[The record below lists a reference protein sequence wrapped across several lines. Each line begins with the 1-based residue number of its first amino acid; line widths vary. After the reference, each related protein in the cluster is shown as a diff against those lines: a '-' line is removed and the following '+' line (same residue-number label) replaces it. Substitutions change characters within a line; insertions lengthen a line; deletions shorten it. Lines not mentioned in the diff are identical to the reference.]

1 MNNILVKASESITRT
16 VKTSGLILKKHS
28 PEILIGVGIVATVGA
43 VVSAVVATKK
53 VQPVIEEGKGDINR
67 VKEMY
72 GEREEVTDEIIKSE
86 NGVEYKKL
94 SVYPAHEHYP
104 RELTKAYLKCGAK
117 ITLRYIPTAVLTT
130 TAIGAF
136 LGAYGIV
143 NRRNVALT
151 AAYTA
156 VNEAFNVYREAVK
169 KELGDEKDHQFLQGL
184 SETTVT
190 NEDGSIST
198 ELVPVAPKNAEDY
211 SQYSVFFDESNP
223 NWRPSAEA
231 NKAFLRCQQNFANDI
246 LRVDGHLFLNKV
258 YDLLGLPHTS
268 AGALVGWVVGEG
280 NENHVDFG
288 IFDPSSKAARQF
300 VNGYEPNI
308 LLDFNVDGIIY
319 DLI

>member
-72 GEREEVTDEIIKSE
+72 GPGTATNEKGEIVEVSA
-86 NGVEYKKL
+86 L
-94 SVYPAHEHYP
+94 EHYP
-104 RELTKAYLKCGAK
+104 QELTKAYLKCGAK

-169 KELGDEKDHQFLQGL
+169 KELGNEKDHQFLQGL

-231 NKAFLRCQQNFANDI
+231 NKAFLRCQQNFANEI

-258 YDLLGLPHTS
+258 YDLLGMPHTS

-280 NENHVDFG
+280 NENHIDFG
-288 IFDPSSKAARQF
+288 IFDPSSEAARAF
-300 VNGYEPNI
+300 VNGYEQNI

-319 DLI
+319 NLI

>member
-53 VQPVIEEGKGDINR
+53 VQPVIEEGKGDIKY
-67 VKEMY
+67 VKMMHGPNEAEY
-72 GEREEVTDEIIKSE
+72 YDSGEPV
-86 NGVEYKKL
+86 NMPAKK
-94 SVYPAHEHYP
+94 EYP

-184 SETTVT
+184 SEVATT
-190 NEDGSIST
+190 NEDGSVST
-198 ELVPVAPKNAEDY
+198 ELVPVNKTASDY
-211 SQYSVFFDESNP
+211 SQYSVFFDEANP

-231 NKAFLRCQQNFANDI
+231 NKAFLRCQQNFANEI
-246 LRVDGHLFLNKV
+246 LRVDGHIFLNQV
-258 YDLLGLPHTS
+258 YELLGLPHTS
-268 AGALVGWVVGEG
+268 AGAIVGWVIGEG
-280 NENHVDFG
+280 NQNHVDFG
-288 IFDPSSKAARQF
+288 IFDPSSEAARAF
-300 VNGYEPNI
+300 VNGYEPSI

>member
-28 PEILIGVGIVATVGA
+28 PEILIGVGIVATIGA

-53 VQPVIEEGKGDINR
+53 VQPVIEEGKGDINK
-67 VKEMY
+67 VKDMY
-72 GEREEVTDEIIKSE
+72 GPKEEIAYDDEFNNVPIH
-86 NGVEYKKL
+86 YD
-94 SVYPAHEHYP
+94 AHEHYP

-169 KELGDEKDHQFLQGL
+169 KELGEEKDHQFLQGL

-190 NEDGSIST
+190 NEDGSVST
-198 ELVPVAPKNAEDY
+198 ELVPVGPKNAEDY

-231 NKAFLRCQQNFANDI
+231 NKAFLRCQQNFANEI

-258 YDLLGLPHTS
+258 YDLLGMPHTS
-268 AGALVGWVVGEG
+268 AGAIVGWVVGEG
-280 NENHVDFG
+280 NQNHVDFG
-288 IFDPSSKAARQF
+288 IFDPSSEAARAF
-300 VNGYEPNI
+300 INGYEQNI

>member
-53 VQPVIEEGKGDINR
+53 VQPVIEEGKGDIKY
-67 VKEMY
+67 VKMMHGPNEAEY
-72 GEREEVTDEIIKSE
+72 YDSGEPV
-86 NGVEYKKL
+86 NMPAKK
-94 SVYPAHEHYP
+94 EYP

-169 KELGDEKDHQFLQGL
+169 KELGEDKDHQFLQGL
-184 SETTVT
+184 SEVSTT
-190 NEDGSIST
+190 NEDGSVST
-198 ELVPVAPKNAEDY
+198 ELVPVNKTASDY
-211 SQYSVFFDESNP
+211 SQYSVFFDEANP

-231 NKAFLRCQQNFANDI
+231 NKAFLRCQQNFANEI
-246 LRVDGHLFLNKV
+246 LRVDGHIFLNQV
-258 YDLLGLPHTS
+258 YELLGLPHTS
-268 AGALVGWVVGEG
+268 AGAIVGWVIGEG
-280 NENHVDFG
+280 NQNHVDFG
-288 IFDPSSKAARQF
+288 IFDPSSEAARAF
-300 VNGYEPNI
+300 VNGYEPSI

>member
-53 VQPVIEEGKGDINR
+53 VQPVIEEGKGDINK

-72 GEREEVTDEIIKSE
+72 GERDEATGELISEGNGVYTDEI
-86 NGVEYKKL
+86 VHYD
-94 SVYPAHEHYP
+94 AHPHYP
-104 RELTKAYLKCGAK
+104 KELTKAYLKCGAK

-184 SETTVT
+184 SEVATT
-190 NEDGSIST
+190 NEDGSVST
-198 ELVPVAPKNAEDY
+198 ELVPVNKTASDY

-268 AGALVGWVVGEG
+268 SGAIVGWVVGES
-280 NENHVDFG
+280 NQNYVDFG
-288 IFDPSSKAARQF
+288 IFDPSSEAARAF
-300 VNGYEPNI
+300 VNGYEPSI